1 MSEDFQVTYIV
12 VLHGHLCWVS
22 QVALLFQFAQSFT
35 TTTFKM
41 IVKTWLLELNLWAGH
56 WACVLSIP
64 KPLIPFYK
72 RLLFTHNNYFIV
84 D

>member
-1 MSEDFQVTYIV
+1 MLS
-12 VLHGHLCWVS
+12 HSSG
-22 QVALLFQFAQSFT
+22 SFISISPMFYFT
-35 TTTFKM
+35 ITAFKM
-41 IVKTWLLELNLWAGH
+41 IIKSWLLELNLWAGQ